1 MAITR
6 LSNSGIKTGGVLK
19 YDTALAGYPPVMA
32 APTATDGGTGSTA
45 SVAFTAVS
53 GATSYTAISTPG
65 SFTATG
71 ASSPLTV
78 SGLTAGTSYTFQVS
92 ATNAVGTGGLS
103 APSNSVTPAVPFSF
117 DSIAS
122 VLATGGDNTYTF
134 SSIPQTYKHLQ
145 FRINA
150 RMTGSTSP
158 SSVRFRINGNS
169 SSIYT
174 NKWIRA
180 SQNIA
185 PPSILV
191 QNDNVNSFIY
201 GNRGMA
207 GGSSSSGLYAVL
219 ILDILNYSSTSVNK
233 TFRMAS
239 GMFDRSDTGQTELML
254 GTGTP
259 LTNSA
264 ISSITVFCDNS
275 FNFGVNS
282 SIALYGIRG

>member
-32 APTATDGGTGSTA
+32 APTATDAGTGTSVN
-45 SVAFTAVS
+45 VAFTAVS

-78 SGLTAGTSYTFQVS
+78 TGLSSGTAYTFQVR
-92 ATNAVGTGGLS
+92 ATNAVGTGAYS
-103 APSNSVTPAVPFSF
+103 AASNSVTPAVPTSF

-122 VLATGGDNTYTF
+122 VVATGGDNTYTF

-145 FRINA
+145 FRISA

-158 SSVRFRINGNS
+158 ASVRFRINGNS
-169 SSIYT
+169 SAIYT
-174 NKWIRA
+174 NKWV
-180 SQNIA
+180 IA
-185 PPSILV
+185 GPSNSPLINV
-191 QNDNVNSFIY
+191 QNDNVNSFMY

-207 GGSSSSGLYAVL
+207 GGSSPSGLNAVL

-233 TFRMAS
+233 TFRMVS
-239 GMFDRSDTGQTELML
+239 GVFDRTNTGQTNLML

-264 ISSITVFCDNS
+264 ISSITLFCDSS
-275 FNFGVNS
+275 FNFQTNS

>member
-6 LSNSGIKTGGVLK
+6 LSNSGIATGGVLK
-19 YDTALAGYPPVMA
+19 YDSALAGYPPVMA

-53 GATSYTAISTPG
+53 GATNYRAISTPG
-65 SFTATG
+65 SLTGTSAT
-71 ASSPLTV
+71 SPITV
-78 SGLTAGTSYTFQVS
+78 SGLTSGVAYTFQVQAENS
-92 ATNAVGTGGLS
+92 VGYGGLS
-103 APSNSVTPAVPFSF
+103 AASNSVTPVVPFSF

-122 VLATGGDNTYTF
+122 ATGNGSNFTYTF

-145 FRINA
+145 FRISA

-158 SSVRFRINGNS
+158 SSVRFQINGNS
-169 SSIYT
+169 GAIYT
-174 NKWIRA
+174 NTWV
-180 SQNIA
+180 IA
-185 PPSILV
+185 GPSNSPLINV
-191 QNDNVNSFIY
+191 QNDNVNAFMY

-219 ILDILNYSSTSVNK
+219 ILDILNYSSSSVNK
-233 TFRMAS
+233 TFRMVS
-239 GMFDRSDTGQTELML
+239 GAFDRSNSSQTNLML

-275 FNFGVNS
+275 FNFANNS
-282 SIALYGIRG
+282 SIALYGIKG